1 MAESVR
7 GGARA
12 APVGT
17 GAGVAGAG
25 GAAWAACAGDGAGDA
40 GAGGTRVGAEA
51 GIASA
56 ATVEAGPGPVAGG
69 LEEGG
74 LDLPAVAREAWS
86 SLPVLL
92 LGSALV
98 TLAALATVV
107 ASRAGLLV
115 GAGVGL
121 VTVAPT
127 LMALIATSLKV
138 LDGAQ
143 PALREHARDLRRLA
157 PRAIGICAV
166 PSMLAGLTLTALLAH
181 ASGGG
186 AVMLVP
192 AALGAT
198 TTVLTGLGAVVALP
212 LRARESG
219 PTGLRSW
226 LLALHVL
233 ARSPVPF
240 LAALVV
246 GALGVWVSVTFSNG
260 LFLLAPGPF
269 ALVLAAAWRV
279 APRVA
284 GEG

>member
-17 GAGVAGAG
+17 GAGVAGVGG
-25 GAAWAACAGDGAGDA
+25 GAGLGDAGVA
-40 GAGGTRVGAEA
+40 GAGGGAWSGVEA
-51 GIASA
+51 GAGSA
-56 ATVEAGPGPVAGG
+56 ATAETGSDPLSETGV
-69 LEEGG
+69 GG
-74 LDLPAVAREAWS
+74 LDLRAAAREAWS

-121 VTVAPT
+121 VSVAPT

-166 PSMLAGLTLTALLAH
+166 PTLLANLTLNALLAH

-192 AALGAT
+192 TALGAT
-198 TTVLTGLGAVVALP
+198 TTVLTGLGAVVSLP
-212 LRARESG
+212 MRAGGTG
-219 PTGLRSW
+219 PTGLRCW

-246 GALGVWVSVTFSNG
+246 GALGVWVSVTLSNG

-279 APRVA
+279 APRVG
-284 GEG
+284 GED